1 MAYWVISVSGIA
13 ILSVLCDVILPE
25 GEMRKY
31 IKTVFGIVVTLVII
45 QPIIMF
51 VSRGASAPQADVGT
65 DIEIQQ
71 QYLQSSDKRKETYE
85 ISNLAQ
91 IMQANGIDV
100 IDISAEKSSG
110 TLFVTVNE
118 NYNLVHD
125 KLIRQIASKILPDY
139 NINIV
144 WK

>member
-85 ISNLAQ
+85 ISNLVQ
-91 IMQANGIDV
+91 IMQANGIEV
-100 IDISAEKSSG
+100 TDISAEKSSG

-125 KLIRQIASKILPDY
+125 KLMRQIASKILPDY

>member
-45 QPIIMF
+45 QPIVMF
-51 VSRGASAPQADVGT
+51 VSRGASAPQAGGGT

-100 IDISAEKSSG
+100 TDISADKSSG
-110 TLFVTVNE
+110 TLFVTVHE

>member
-45 QPIIMF
+45 QPIVMF
-51 VSRGASAPQADVGT
+51 VSRGASAPQAGGGA

-85 ISNLAQ
+85 ISNLVQ
-91 IMQANGIDV
+91 IMQANGIEV
-100 IDISAEKSSG
+100 TDISAEKSSG

-125 KLIRQIASKILPDY
+125 KLMRQIASKILPDY